1 MRIGYSHA
9 EEYDRE
15 TDYWQ
20 DIEDAQNAQIE
31 KQKNSQSIA
40 VESESLKNIHTDSI
54 ARKGSF
60 RTCITKSSH
69 QVAKVIV

>member
-15 TDYWQ
+15 SEYWQ

-31 KQKNSQSIA
+31 AQKSLSKAATDDKQNKNLKQS
-40 VESESLKNIHTDSI
+40 NITGILPQED
-54 ARKGSF
+54 
-60 RTCITKSSH
+60 
-69 QVAKVIV
+69 AK